1 MIMMRLLVFIVYLL
15 LSLSVFSQ
23 EAGLL
28 KAEIKTK
35 SKLNKLSKSQGFELV
50 GISARFGKGME
61 NVTKVEESI
70 TSIVY
75 SGDTLLVEVSLVANC
90 CASFIAELETTN
102 DKILNIIFEKNDINC
117 LCLKGIYLTYKI
129 IAEKGEYAFQ
139 MNGAPIKMRKI
150 DPNAETEEMELWDN
164 GNMKSIKVFIGG
176 VLHTEH
182 LFDEDGER
190 TKSLFYK
197 GKEVTE
203 KVY

>member
-1 MIMMRLLVFIVYLL
+1 MMRLLVFILSLL
-15 LSLSVFSQ
+15 LSLSVLSQ

-61 NVTKVEESI
+61 NITKVEESVTNI
-70 TSIVY
+70 EY

-90 CASFIAELETTN
+90 CASFVAELETTN
-102 DKILNIIFEKNDINC
+102 NKILNIVFEKNDINC

-129 IAEKGEYAFQ
+129 IAKKGEYAFQ
-139 MNGAPIKMRKI
+139 MNGTPIKMRKI

-182 LFDEDGER
+182 LFDEAGKR
-190 TKSLFYK
+190 TKTLNYEGSK
-197 GKEVTE
+197 IIE
-203 KVY
+203 KNY

>member
-1 MIMMRLLVFIVYLL
+1 MMRLLVFILSLL
-15 LSLSVFSQ
+15 LSLSVLSQ

-61 NVTKVEESI
+61 NITKVEESVTNI
-70 TSIVY
+70 EY

-90 CASFIAELETTN
+90 CASFVAELETTN
-102 DKILNIIFEKNDINC
+102 DKIFNIVFEKNDINC

-129 IAEKGEYAFQ
+129 IAKKGEYAFQ
-139 MNGAPIKMRKI
+139 MNGTPIKMRKI

-182 LFDEDGER
+182 LFDEAGKR
-190 TKSLFYK
+190 TKTLNYEGSK
-197 GKEVTE
+197 IIE
-203 KVY
+203 KNY

>member
-1 MIMMRLLVFIVYLL
+1 MMRLLVFILSLL
-15 LSLSVFSQ
+15 LSLSVLSQ

-50 GISARFGKGME
+50 GISVRFGKGME
-61 NVTKVEESI
+61 NITKVEESVTNI
-70 TSIVY
+70 EY

-90 CASFIAELETTN
+90 CASFVAELETTN
-102 DKILNIIFEKNDINC
+102 DKILNIVFEKNDINC

-129 IAEKGEYAFQ
+129 IAKKGEYAFQ
-139 MNGAPIKMRKI
+139 MNGTPIKMRKI

-182 LFDEDGER
+182 LFDEAGKR
-190 TKSLFYK
+190 TKTLNYEGSK
-197 GKEVTE
+197 IIE
-203 KVY
+203 KNY